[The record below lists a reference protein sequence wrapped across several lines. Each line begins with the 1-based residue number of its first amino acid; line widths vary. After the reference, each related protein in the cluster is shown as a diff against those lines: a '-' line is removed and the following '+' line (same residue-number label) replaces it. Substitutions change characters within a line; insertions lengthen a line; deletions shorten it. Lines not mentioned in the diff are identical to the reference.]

1 MWCIGSVVFVG
12 AALAHHTSPGG
23 VSVAAAALGGIL
35 SAFVLAFWL
44 YAHARARAALAA
56 RLPRRGACASLGEGE
71 KTPLLLALRE
81 ARASAPP
88 LFSRSRPG
96 GAGRAFRYTRVFG
109 VTEMPMLN
117 FLSIFV
123 LLGIGADDV
132 LVVTDTF
139 RLVSTE
145 AATKDKPCSVR
156 MTEALHIAGSAMLVT
171 SVTSAASF
179 YANLASVLPAL
190 RSFGVFMGTVIVT
203 NYVMVIVAFPP
214 ILVLRDHAQKQQL
227 KDAEEQKRKGKG
239 FFKRRPRP
247 ATA

>member
-1 MWCIGSVVFVG
+1 
-12 AALAHHTSPGG
+12 
-23 VSVAAAALGGIL
+23 
-35 SAFVLAFWL
+35 
-44 YAHARARAALAA
+44 
-56 RLPRRGACASLGEGE
+56 
-71 KTPLLLALRE
+71 
-81 ARASAPP
+81 
-88 LFSRSRPG
+88 
-96 GAGRAFRYTRVFG
+96 
-109 VTEMPMLN
+109 MLN

-214 ILVLRDHAQKQQL
+214 ILVLRDNAQ
-227 KDAEEQKRKGKG
+227 
-239 FFKRRPRP
+239 RRGQ
-247 ATA
+247 AAF